1 MRVRFRRSSWQFFFP
16 ADSPVR
22 DTNMKA
28 AGLVLLLRLLLGGL
42 PASAQQKPGFKEYL
56 TEDEITKIQDAQE
69 IDLRTKLYMQAAA
82 LRLKVAEERLNGKES
97 EPGDPMEFFSVE
109 DMLGAYDQIVR
120 SVMISV
126 DDAFQKPGGDRAKVV
141 KALKSLKDG
150 TDRALKDLEIIKAIA
165 EEKKLE
171 DVWNL
176 TNQALDIARGAYE
189 GAELGLAGQPPETKG
204 KSKKKP

>member
-1 MRVRFRRSSWQFFFP
+1 MRVRSRRSSWQFFFP
-16 ADSPVR
+16 ADSPVQ

-42 PASAQQKPGFKEYL
+42 PASAQQKPGSKEYL

>member
-1 MRVRFRRSSWQFFFP
+1 MRVRFRKSSWQFFFP

-28 AGLVLLLRLLLGGL
+28 TRLVLLLQLLLGGL
-42 PASAQQKPGFKEYL
+42 PANALQKPGFKEYL

-69 IDLRTKLYMQAAA
+69 IDLRTKLYMQAAE

-97 EPGDPMEFFSVE
+97 EPGDPMEFYSVE
-109 DMLGAYDQIVR
+109 DMLGAYYQIVR

-126 DDAFQKPGGDRAKVV
+126 DDAFQKPGADRAKVV

-176 TNQALDIARGAYE
+176 TNQALDIARGAHE
-189 GAELGLAGQPPETKG
+189 GAELGLAGQPPETKE

>member
-1 MRVRFRRSSWQFFFP
+1 
-16 ADSPVR
+16 
-22 DTNMKA
+22 MKA
-28 AGLVLLLRLLLGGL
+28 VRLVLLLQLLLVDL
-42 PASAQQKPGFKEYL
+42 PAGALQKPGSKEYL

-97 EPGDPMEFFSVE
+97 APGDPMEFFSVE
-109 DMLGAYDQIVR
+109 DMLEGYYQIVR

-126 DDAFQKPGGDRAKVV
+126 DDAFQKPGSDRVKIV

-150 TDRALKDLEIIKAIA
+150 TERALKDLEIIKTIA
-165 EEKKLE
+165 EDKKLE

-176 TNQALDIARGAYE
+176 TNQALDIARGAND
-189 GAELGLAGQPPETKG
+189 GAELGLAGQPPEAKE